1 MILDE
6 RLEFGDALAVTGTA
20 DVKVAIGD
28 VIDLGSYLGGTA
40 GATELAPDVAL
51 GEDLYF
57 VITTDTEVITGGI
70 AGTVKFSL
78 NSNATAD
85 LAGTPT
91 EHFVTDAIVTD
102 DSAAND
108 ARLNAGG
115 VICAVKLPLG
125 SYQRYL
131 VLGEDIDTTTIT
143 AGKINAFLT
152 KDFSKWKALANA
164 VNG

>member
-6 RLEFGDALAVTGTA
+6 RLEFGDALAVAGA
-20 DVKVAIGD
+20 AGAKVAIGD
-28 VIDLGSYLGGTA
+28 AIDLSVMLGGAAGSTA
-40 GATELAPDVAL
+40 LAPDVAL
-51 GEDLYF
+51 GEELFF
-57 VITTDTEVITGGI
+57 VINVDTEVITAGA
-70 AGTVKFSL
+70 AGTVAFSL

-91 EHFVTDAIVTD
+91 EHFITDAIVTD
-102 DSAAND
+102 DAAVND

-115 VICAVKLPLG
+115 TICAIRLPIG

-131 VLGEDIDTTTIT
+131 VLGETVGTTAIT

-152 KDFSKWKALANA
+152 KDLSKNVAYPNA

>member
-6 RLEFGDALAVTGTA
+6 RLEFGDALVVTGTA
-20 DVKVAIGD
+20 GAKVAVGD

-51 GEDLYF
+51 GEDLWF
-57 VITTDTEVITGGI
+57 VITTDTEVITGGS
-70 AGTVKFSL
+70 AGTVAFSL

-85 LAGTPT
+85 LASTPT
-91 EHFVTDAIVTD
+91 EHFITDAIVTD

-125 SYQRYL
+125 NYQRYL
-131 VLGEDIDTTTIT
+131 VLGETIGTTTIT

-152 KDFSKWKALANA
+152 KDFSKWVARANA